1 MSPQISP
8 PFLKFTDPLI
18 MNKTNHLTN
27 HLLPRLP
34 RILSLPLRY
43 IPAKIPSH
51 LLVMTLNQM
60 LAKASRAG
68 ELDFLQDKVLLIKV
82 QDAHLIFGL
91 SLVKSRLIACP
102 VHRHYDVCISGTAYD
117 FLLLATGREDPD
129 SLFFNRRLRL
139 EGDTELGLYVKNF
152 LAAVELEPGA
162 QMIVKQLEH
171 LLDWFEYSWQLRL
184 KFR

>member
-1 MSPQISP
+1 
-8 PFLKFTDPLI
+8 

-27 HLLPRLP
+27 RLLPRLP